1 MSRVFN
7 LNRYDK
13 IVANDLS
20 LNGTFSSNLG
30 GFSSQWNDSG
40 SDIYFNSGNVGIGTT
55 SPAQK
60 LHSTGRV
67 QAGEMVLGDLPR
79 LGGSW
84 AGLYHTRVHDDTSN
98 VGYNNNAY
106 ILGAGENGNLL
117 LNCTTTTNGTA
128 AIYFQANASA
138 KMIVLSS
145 GYVGIGTTSPGSK
158 LDVNGSIRGAYNA
171 NTASYFGR
179 AAIGY
184 VGHNDWA
191 GFAHLDAN
199 NTSSY
204 AIIHNSSGMTILNSG
219 NGQDLLFRINNSTKM
234 TLASN
239 GNVGIGTTSPGY
251 PLQIVGHSTVS
262 AQGWN
267 FRAITEM
274 DHGTRTFNTSIFC
287 NQSIGT
293 SAWIFTSSDSRI
305 KKDIVEINDDT
316 SLQKIRLLK
325 PSTYKYRDPFT
336 KGDFDTVDGFIAQEV
351 KEVMPHATNTIT
363 ECIPNIMLTGT
374 SVSDVSNNYIITIS
388 TFDTATLELDASGN
402 IFPKLKIYINDDN
415 GAEKEVYVTIKEI
428 VSTTQIKVESEETI
442 PSELYVYGQEVD
454 NMHVLIKDKIFT
466 TGISALQEVDRQQQA
481 DKAKIASLETQVA
494 ELLTRLTALE
504 NAN

>member
-1 MSRVFN
+1 SNTVEQLELRTTGGISDGHYTGIKFTQDSN
-7 LNRYDK
+7 GGTSLGYIRCNFHS
-13 IVANDLS
+13 NGSSTLS
-20 LNGTFSSNLG
+20 FATR
-30 GFSSQWNDSG
+30 SG
-40 SDIYFNSGNVGIGTT
+40 EKMRISDDGNVGIGTT
-55 SPAQK
+55 NPVQL
-60 LHSTGRV
+60 LHLSNDSGNAIFHMTGR
-67 QAGEMVLGDLPR
+67 DS
-79 LGGSW
+79 GSS
-84 AGLYHTRVHDDTSN
+84 ANDGFSIVY
-98 VGYNNNAY
+98 
-106 ILGAGENGNLL
+106 GADNHM
-117 LNCTTTTNGTA
+117 
-128 AIYFQANASA
+128 YFNQ
-138 KMIVLSS
+138 
-145 GYVGIGTTSPGSK
+145 
-158 LDVNGSIRGAYNA
+158 RENA
-171 NTASYFGR
+171 NMIFFT
-179 AAIGY
+179 
-184 VGHNDWA
+184 
-191 GFAHLDAN
+191 N
-199 NTSSY
+199 NTERMRI
-204 AIIHNSSGMTILNSG
+204 AA
-219 NGQDLLFRINNSTKM
+219 NGYM
-234 TLASN
+234 
-239 GNVGIGTTSPGY
+239 GIGTTSPGY

-262 AQGWN
+262 AVGWH
-267 FRAITEM
+267 FRATTAM
-274 DHGTRTFNTSIFC
+274 DDRTRTFNTSIFC

-402 IFPKLKIYINDDN
+402 IFPKLKTYINDDN

-466 TGISALQEVDRQQQA
+466 TGISALQEIDRQQQA
-481 DKAKIASLETQVA
+481 DKARIAALKMQVFTLETQLA
-494 ELLTRLTALE
+494 DILQRLS
-504 NAN
+504 NANI